1 MLGTLSVYI
10 PQLQISYRLMYIVY
24 MYIHFLFFFCSVY
37 VCQNMKAMRRL
48 CVGIGVKVADIPAH
62 VGVHGEPQAGPC
74 VREDFTGRH
83 RPCAEQRL
91 RVSHGVDND

>member
-1 MLGTLSVYI
+1 MLDILQGSAVTQTMLGRLPVYM
-10 PQLQISYRLMYIVY
+10 PRLQISYSVGLYMPKYESRPVRCFRL
-24 MYIHFLFFFCSVY
+24 H
-37 VCQNMKAMRRL
+37 
-48 CVGIGVKVADIPAH
+48 IGVKVADIPAH